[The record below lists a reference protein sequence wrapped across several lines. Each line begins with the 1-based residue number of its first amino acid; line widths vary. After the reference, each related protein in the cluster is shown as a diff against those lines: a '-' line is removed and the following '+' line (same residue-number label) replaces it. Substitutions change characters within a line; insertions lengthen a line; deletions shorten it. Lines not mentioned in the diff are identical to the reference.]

1 MTRMNDTTLSPQVR
15 IKEIAFTGYPV
26 TDLARAR
33 AFYENLLGLVPSMT
47 LDHEGKGWIEYEV
60 GSSTVAIT
68 NMDPEHWKPSADG
81 PSLAFEVED
90 FDSAM
95 QAMRNAGVLISV
107 EPLELPTCRFA
118 VVADPDGNSVA
129 IHQRRQAGILPM

>member
-1 MTRMNDTTLSPQVR
+1 MNATTLAPEVR

-33 AFYENLLGLVPSMT
+33 AFYENVLGLVPSMT

-60 GSSTVAIT
+60 GSSTIALT

-90 FDSAM
+90 FDAAM
-95 QAMRNAGVLISV
+95 QAIRNAGVPCYA
-107 EPLELPTCRFA
+107 EPMEFPSCRFA
-118 VVADPDGNSVA
+118 VVSDPDGNSVA
-129 IHQRRQAGILPM
+129 IHQRREAGIVPA